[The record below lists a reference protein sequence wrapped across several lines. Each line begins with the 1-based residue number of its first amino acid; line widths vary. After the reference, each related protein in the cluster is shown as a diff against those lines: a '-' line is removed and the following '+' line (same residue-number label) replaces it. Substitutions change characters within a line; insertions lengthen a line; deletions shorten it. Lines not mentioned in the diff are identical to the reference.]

1 MDYDDYGRLLGAK
14 YHQFYIV

>member
-14 YHQFYIV
+14 YHQLYIV